1 MSTQCQLS
9 EPFEPKELS
18 TWNPAQQAM
27 LRALTEGASKSDAA
41 RVANVHRSTINN
53 WERSS
58 AEFRDAVLAA
68 QSIYRETL
76 ASQIRRIA
84 AKSLTALEAL
94 LDDPKTPAAV
104 RLRAI
109 QFALNRPRFPQK
121 EWALP
126 ESLHDPAMQKVEESM
141 AIIEADYIASRQYD
155 AIRKNDVE
163 NVESLRDHFPVSRHL
178 PLDCPDAGAPTGTM
192 KTRNHVENVE
202 NVESVESVEPRESV
216 KTVESVETVASAPS
230 QIPRSAL
237 CPCGSGLKY
246 KRCCGTHAP
255 PVLNRAVS
263 SKAKAA

>member
-1 MSTQCQLS
+1 MSTQCQVS
-9 EPFEPKELS
+9 EPYEPSELFAWS
-18 TWNPAQQAM
+18 PAQQAV
-27 LRALTEGASKSDAA
+27 LGAITDGASKSDAA

-53 WERSS
+53 WERGST
-58 AEFRDAVLAA
+58 EFRDAVLAA
-68 QSIYRETL
+68 QSDYREVL
-76 ASQIRRIA
+76 ANQIRRIA
-84 AKSLTALEAL
+84 AKSLAALEAL

-163 NVESLRDHFPVSRHL
+163 NVESLRNHFPVSRHL
-178 PLDCPDAGAPTGTM
+178 PMDPPETSEPSNTT
-192 KTRNHVENVE
+192 KTRNH
-202 NVESVESVEPRESV
+202 VESVESVENA
-216 KTVESVETVASAPS
+216 ASAPS
-230 QIPRSAL
+230 QTPRSAR

-255 PVLNRAVS
+255 PVLNRTAPS
-263 SKAKAA
+263 LAKAA

>member
-1 MSTQCQLS
+1 MSTQCQVS
-9 EPFEPKELS
+9 EPYEPSELFAWS
-18 TWNPAQQAM
+18 PAQQAV
-27 LRALTEGASKSDAA
+27 LGAITDGASKSDAA
-41 RVANVHRSTINN
+41 RVANIHRSTINN

-58 AEFRDAVLAA
+58 TEFRDAVLAA
-68 QSIYRETL
+68 QSDYREVL
-76 ASQIRRIA
+76 ANQIRRIA

-94 LDDPKTPAAV
+94 LDDPKIPAAV

-109 QFALNRPRFPQK
+109 QFALTRPRFPQK

-163 NVESLRDHFPVSRHL
+163 NVESLRNHFPVSRHL
-178 PLDCPDAGAPTGTM
+178 PMDPPETSEPSNTT
-192 KTRNHVENVE
+192 KTRNH
-202 NVESVESVEPRESV
+202 VESVESVENA
-216 KTVESVETVASAPS
+216 ASAPS
-230 QIPRSAL
+230 QTPRSAR

-255 PVLNRAVS
+255 PVLNRTAPS
-263 SKAKAA
+263 LAKAA

>member
-1 MSTQCQLS
+1 MSIQHELT
-9 EPFEPKELS
+9 EPYEPKELS
-18 TWNPAQQAM
+18 TWNPAQEAM
-27 LRALTEGASKSDAA
+27 LRALSDGASKSDAA

-68 QSIYRETL
+68 QAVYRETL

-84 AKSLTALEAL
+84 AKSLTSLEAL

-163 NVESLRDHFPVSRHL
+163 NVESLRNHFPVSRHL
-178 PLDCPDAGAPTGTM
+178 PMNNSATSEPTNTR
-192 KTRNHVENVE
+192 KTRNT
-202 NVESVESVEPRESV
+202 VESVESVESA
-216 KTVESVETVASAPS
+216 ASAPS
-230 QIPRSAL
+230 QTPRSAR

-246 KRCCGTHAP
+246 KRCCGTNAP
-255 PVLNRAVS
+255 PVLSTAM
-263 SKAKAA
+263 AA

>member
-1 MSTQCQLS
+1 MSIQHELT

-27 LRALTEGASKSDAA
+27 LRALTDGASKSDAA

-68 QSIYRETL
+68 QSDYREVL

-94 LDDPKTPAAV
+94 LDDPKIPAAV

-109 QFALNRPRFPQK
+109 QFALTRPRFQQK

-163 NVESLRDHFPVSRHL
+163 NVESLRNHFPVSRHL
-178 PLDCPDAGAPTGTM
+178 PLDLLSTSEPTNTT
-192 KTRNHVENVE
+192 KTRNDVENVE
-202 NVESVESVEPRESV
+202 CVESLKPVESVESVESP
-216 KTVESVETVASAPS
+216 ASSPS
-230 QIPRSAL
+230 QTPRSAR

-255 PVLNRAVS
+255 PVLNRPAPS
-263 SKAKAA
+263 LAKAA

>member
-9 EPFEPKELS
+9 EPYEPNELS
-18 TWNPAQQAM
+18 AWNPAQQAM
-27 LRALTEGASKSDAA
+27 LRALADGASKSDAA

-68 QSIYRETL
+68 QAVYRETL
-76 ASQIRRIA
+76 ANQIRRIA
-84 AKSLTALEAL
+84 AKSLTVLEAL

-109 QFALNRPRFPQK
+109 QFVLNRPRFPQK

-163 NVESLRDHFPVSRHL
+163 NVESLRNHFPVSRHL
-178 PLDCPDAGAPTGTM
+178 PMEPLSASEPTNTT
-192 KTRNHVENVE
+192 KTRNTVENVE
-202 NVESVESVEPRESV
+202 CVEGVESIKPAESAENVESAALSPLP
-216 KTVESVETVASAPS
+216 T
-230 QIPRSAL
+230 PRSAR

-246 KRCCGTHAP
+246 KRCCGTNAP
-255 PVLNRAVS
+255 PVLNRAAPGM
-263 SKAKAA
+263 AKAA

>member
-1 MSTQCQLS
+1 MSIQHELT
-9 EPFEPKELS
+9 EPFEPNGLPG
-18 TWNPAQQAM
+18 WNPAQQAM
-27 LRALTEGASKSDAA
+27 LGALTDGASKSDAA

-68 QSIYRETL
+68 QAVYRETL
-76 ASQIRRIA
+76 ASQIRRIS

-163 NVESLRDHFPVSRHL
+163 NVESLRNHFPVSRHL
-178 PLDCPDAGAPTGTM
+178 PMDPLSTSEPTNTT
-192 KTRNHVENVE
+192 KTRNTVENVE
-202 NVESVESVEPRESV
+202 CVETVESLKPAGPVEVVESVESVESA
-216 KTVESVETVASAPS
+216 ASAPS
-230 QIPRSAL
+230 QTPRSAR

-246 KRCCGTHAP
+246 KRCCGTNAP
-255 PVLNRAVS
+255 PVLSTAM
-263 SKAKAA
+263 AA

>member
-1 MSTQCQLS
+1 MSIQHELT

-27 LRALTEGASKSDAA
+27 LRALTDGASKSDAA

-58 AEFRDAVLAA
+58 AEFHGAVLAA
-68 QSIYRETL
+68 QADYREVL
-76 ASQIRRIA
+76 ANQIRRIA
-84 AKSLTALEAL
+84 EKSLTALEAL

-155 AIRKNDVE
+155 AIRKNNVE
-163 NVESLRDHFPVSRHL
+163 NVESLRNHFPVSRHL
-178 PLDCPDAGAPTGTM
+178 PMDPLSASEPTNTT
-192 KTRNHVENVE
+192 KTRNTVE
-202 NVESVESVEPRESV
+202 NVESVEN
-216 KTVESVETVASAPS
+216 TAPDSS
-230 QIPRSAL
+230 QTPRSAR

-246 KRCCGTHAP
+246 KRCCGTNAP
-255 PVLNRAVS
+255 PVLNRAAPGM
-263 SKAKAA
+263 AKAA

>member
-1 MSTQCQLS
+1 MSTQCQVS
-9 EPFEPKELS
+9 EPYEPSELFAWS
-18 TWNPAQQAM
+18 PAQQAV
-27 LRALTEGASKSDAA
+27 LGAITDGASKSDAA

-58 AEFRDAVLAA
+58 AEFRGAVLAA
-68 QSIYRETL
+68 QSDYREVL
-76 ASQIRRIA
+76 ANQIRRIA
-84 AKSLTALEAL
+84 AKSLAALEAL

-163 NVESLRDHFPVSRHL
+163 NVESLRNHFPVSRHL
-178 PLDCPDAGAPTGTM
+178 PMDPLSTSEPTNTT
-192 KTRNHVENVE
+192 KTRNTVENVE
-202 NVESVESVEPRESV
+202 CVETVESLKPAGPVESVESV
-216 KTVESVETVASAPS
+216 ASAPS
-230 QIPRSAL
+230 QTPRSAR

-255 PVLNRAVS
+255 PVLNRAAPS
-263 SKAKAA
+263 MAKAA

>member
-1 MSTQCQLS
+1 MSTQCQFS
-9 EPFEPKELS
+9 KPFEPKELS
-18 TWNPAQQAM
+18 TWNPAQQAV
-27 LRALTEGASKSDAA
+27 LHTITDGASKSDAA

-58 AEFRDAVLAA
+58 AEFRNAVLAA
-68 QSIYRETL
+68 QSDYRETL

-84 AKSLTALEAL
+84 AKSLSALEAL
-94 LDDPKTPAAV
+94 LDDPNTPAAV

-163 NVESLRDHFPVSRHL
+163 NVESLRNHFPVSRHL
-178 PLDCPDAGAPTGTM
+178 PLDPLSTSEPTNTT
-192 KTRNHVENVE
+192 KTENTVENVE
-202 NVESVESVEPRESV
+202 CVESVEFVESVESVE
-216 KTVESVETVASAPS
+216 SATSSPS
-230 QIPRSAL
+230 QTPRSAR
-237 CPCGSGLKY
+237 CPCGSGRKY
-246 KRCCGTHAP
+246 KRCCGANAP
-255 PVLNRAVS
+255 PVLNRKVPS
-263 SKAKAA
+263 LAKAA

>member
-68 QSIYRETL
+68 QSVYREAL

-109 QFALNRPRFPQK
+109 QFALTRPRFPQK

-141 AIIEADYIASRQYD
+141 ASIEADYIASRQYD

-163 NVESLRDHFPVSRHL
+163 NVECVETVESLKPAGPVES
-178 PLDCPDAGAPTGTM
+178 
-192 KTRNHVENVE
+192 VENVE
-202 NVESVESVEPRESV
+202 
-216 KTVESVETVASAPS
+216 TVETTAPAPT
-230 QIPRSAL
+230 PRSAR

-255 PVLNRAVS
+255 PVLNRA
-263 SKAKAA
+263 APGMANAA